1 MTKRLGHMMR
11 ALIMTTIVIGISGCS
26 AFTGTDETRESSAPS
41 TETMQTESTTE
52 TPSVT
57 EPPLQTEPVTAEPE
71 STTQAV
77 EPEIIHKILLAT
89 DLHYLAE
96 ELSDGGEAL
105 LKHTEVCEGQ
115 MIPYIQQILDAFIE
129 DVIEEDPDV
138 LILSGDLT
146 LDGEK
151 ASHEELAGKLRAI
164 EEEGI
169 PILVIPGNHDINNPQ
184 AKGFAGADTY
194 KTDWT
199 TPEDFREIYG
209 EFGYDEAFDEETDTL
224 SYFYEL
230 ESDMWIMML
239 DSCQYETVCKVGG
252 MIQDTTYDWFEP
264 YLLQAQEEDIQILP
278 VSHHNLLE
286 QSSVSDLF
294 VDDCTLEHDERFI
307 MMLEENAVPLY
318 LSGHLHVQHFAESD
332 GGIHEVVTSSLSV
345 PPVQYGVVEMYDNG
359 SIKYHTKVVDI
370 EGWARRNNKRD
381 KNLLNFNEYSAKFF
395 ESLSY
400 DEAYRSLRNTEAT
413 PKQKNDMAKLFAQLN
428 PAYYSG
434 RSYKLKAPLERDPA
448 FELWNE
454 FGYFSEFYDTMVNI
468 LEDEVEDYNELLI
481 Q

>member
-1 MTKRLGHMMR
+1 MAAALVLG
-11 ALIMTTIVIGISGCS
+11 LTGCS
-26 AFTGTDETRESSAPS
+26 AFTGTDETKESSVSVTETQTETAAEAETPSETEPPVTETTETESSA
-41 TETMQTESTTE
+41 EVLEG
-52 TPSVT
+52 
-57 EPPLQTEPVTAEPE
+57 PE
-71 STTQAV
+71 L
-77 EPEIIHKILLAT
+77 IHRILLAT
-89 DLHYLAE
+89 DLHYLAK

-105 LKHTEVCEGQ
+105 LKHTESCEGQ
-115 MIPYIQQILDAFIE
+115 MLPYVQEILDAFIE
-129 DVIEEDPDV
+129 DVIKEDPDV

-146 LDGEK
+146 LDGERI
-151 ASHEELAGKLRAI
+151 SHEELAEKLRII
-164 EEEGI
+164 EDEGI
-169 PILVIPGNHDINNPQ
+169 PVLVIPGNHDINNPQ
-184 AKGFAGADTY
+184 AKGFAGPDTY
-194 KTDWT
+194 KVDWT
-199 TPEDFREIYG
+199 TPEEFREIYG
-209 EFGYDEAFDEETDTL
+209 EFGYDEAFDEEADTL

-230 ESDMWIMML
+230 DNNMWIMML

-252 MIQDTTYDWFEP
+252 MIQDSTYDWFEP

-307 MMLEENAVPLY
+307 RMLEENGVPLY
-318 LSGHLHVQHFAESD
+318 LSGHLHVQHFAETD

-345 PPVQYGVVEMYDNG
+345 PPIQHGVVEMFDDG
-359 SIKYHTKVVDI
+359 SIRYHTQAVDM
-370 EGWARRNNKRD
+370 EGWAKEHGKRD

-400 DEAYRSLRNTEAT
+400 DEAYRSLRGTEAT

-434 RSYKLKAPLERDPA
+434 RSYKLKVPLEQDPA

-454 FGYFSEFYDTMVNI
+454 YGFFSEFYDTMVNI
-468 LEDEVEDYNELLI
+468 LEDEVEDYNELNI
-481 Q
+481 D

>member
-1 MTKRLGHMMR
+1 MTKRLGRMMR
-11 ALIMTTIVIGISGCS
+11 ALAVSAVVLGISGCS
-26 AFTGTDETRESSAPS
+26 AFTGTDETKESSAPA
-41 TETMQTESTTE
+41 TEVTQTESVSETE
-52 TPSVT
+52 TPS
-57 EPPLQTEPVTAEPE
+57 ETEPVTTEPE
-71 STTQAV
+71 STTEAA
-77 EPEIIHKILLAT
+77 EGPEIIHRILLAT
-89 DLHYLAE
+89 DLHYLAD
-96 ELSDGGEAL
+96 ELSDGKEAL
-105 LKHTEVCEGQ
+105 LKHTETCEGQ
-115 MIPYIQQILDAFIE
+115 MVPYVQEILDAFIE
-129 DVIEEDPDV
+129 DVIAEDPDV

-151 ASHEELAGKLRAI
+151 LSHEELAEKLRTI
-164 EEEGI
+164 EDEGI
-169 PILVIPGNHDINNPQ
+169 PVLVIPGNHDINNPQ

-194 KTDWT
+194 KVDWT

-209 EFGYDEAFDEETDTL
+209 EFGYDEAFDEEADTL

-286 QSSVSDLF
+286 QTSVSDLF

-307 MMLEENAVPLY
+307 RMLEENAVPLY
-318 LSGHLHVQHFAESD
+318 LSGHLHVQHFAETD

-345 PPVQYGVVEMYDNG
+345 PPIQYGVVELYDDG
-359 SIKYHTKVVDI
+359 SINYHTKAVDM
-370 EGWARRNNKRD
+370 EGWAERHNKRD
-381 KNLLNFNEYSAKFF
+381 KNLLHFNEYSAKFF

-400 DEAYRSLRNTEAT
+400 DEAYRSLRGTEAT

-434 RSYKLKAPLERDPA
+434 RSYTLKAPLAQDPA
-448 FELWNE
+448 FALWDE
-454 FGYFSEFYDTMVNI
+454 FGFFSEFYDTMVNI
-468 LEDEVEDYNELLI
+468 LEDEVEDYNELRI
-481 Q
+481 D